1 MAMNPK
7 ESLTIAT
14 ANNMF
19 GGMAVKELQ
28 GEASVMDWLF
38 MHGRMLL
45 APSETYAA
53 EKLAANDR
61 NPTKELLEIYN
72 PDIIV
77 LNEVIPD
84 FKDKSIGTLRDNGY
98 HMVIGRAPHVPPPL
112 TRAVVIA
119 SKFSGEEI
127 DFKIPGTAGSGS
139 CGMKIP
145 ELDVIVLAPHPSA
158 FNKKVRSDQLRF
170 TTDKVKQLRKEYP
183 DYKLVIAGDFNVEG
197 RALDPYFSKMG
208 LMRHSLPSFPRNSLM
223 KSLNKWQWVWLRNT
237 LNLQHGPRDLD
248 HIFVP
253 DSWRDTQ
260 LVSYQTTSDH
270 LALIFKKI

>member
-1 MAMNPK
+1 MNSK
-7 ESLTIAT
+7 EHLTIAT

-19 GGMAVKELQ
+19 GGMAVREFQ
-28 GEASVMDWLF
+28 GEASVTDWLF
-38 MHGRMLL
+38 MHGRMLM

-77 LNEVIPD
+77 LSEVIPD
-84 FKDKSIGTLRDNGY
+84 FKDKSIRTLRDNGY
-98 HMVIGRAPHVPPPL
+98 HTVIGRAPHVTPPL

-119 SKFSGEEI
+119 SKFPGEEI
-127 DFKIPGTAGSGS
+127 DFTIPGDAGGGS

-145 ELDVIVLAPHPSA
+145 ELGVIVLAPHPSA
-158 FNKKVRSDQLRF
+158 FNKKIRADQLRF
-170 TTDKVKQLRKEYP
+170 TANKVKQLRSEYP
-183 DYKLVIAGDFNVEG
+183 DYQLVITGDFNVEG
-197 RALDPYFSKMG
+197 RRLDPYFSEMG
-208 LMRHSLPSFPRNSLM
+208 LTRHSLPSFPRNSVM
-223 KSLNKWQWVWLRNT
+223 KSLNKGQWVWLRNT

-253 DSWRDTQ
+253 DSWSNTQ
-260 LVSYQTTSDH
+260 LVSHQTTSDH
-270 LALIFKKI
+270 LALVFRKI